1 MREPKKHLSFSALIQ
16 ALSKH
21 FENLPDTRQAAKTD
35 YSLHDILMSAFAMMY
50 FQDTSLLAFQRRMQ
64 DSLQKNN
71 LKSFFAVESIPK
83 DTQLRTVIDQL
94 HTEQL
99 KPLFPKILSALQRGK
114 QLEKYQSLG
123 DHYLVA
129 LDGSQYFSSDSIQC
143 PACLTKKSKN
153 GDLRY
158 HHQILQAAIIKP
170 GLKQVIPFSP
180 EGIQNSDGQKKQD
193 CEINSAKRALQMIRK
208 QHPKLKM
215 IIVADG
221 LYSKQ
226 PFVDLLK
233 EQHMSFI
240 LVAKPDDHKILFQWV
255 HELMGLDAGS
265 RLTTTDKKGR
275 THLYQWV
282 TDVPLNGTANADQI
296 NFFQYQIRDGND
308 KIVYQNSWVTD
319 LPVNKNNIAEMVQA
333 GRARWKI
340 ENETFNTLKNQGYHI
355 KHNFGHGKKNLS
367 MNFFILNLL
376 AFFIHQILD
385 LCDPIYQRCRSK
397 FTSRKEYWNQLRCT
411 FRVLC
416 FNNWEHLLNFIW
428 DPPEIRPP

>member
-1 MREPKKHLSFSALIQ
+1 MKEPKKHLSFSALSHV
-16 ALSKH
+16 LSKH

-64 DSLQKNN
+64 DSLQQNN

-94 HTEQL
+94 PTEQL

-143 PACLTKKSKN
+143 PACLTKKSKK
-153 GDLRY
+153 GDLHY
-158 HHQILQAAIIKP
+158 HHQILQAVIIKP

-193 CEINSAKRALQMIRK
+193 CEINAAKRALQMIRK

-233 EQHMSFI
+233 EQGMSFI

-255 HELMGLDAGS
+255 LELTGLNAGS
-265 RLTTTDKKGR
+265 SLTITDKKGR

-296 NFFQYQIRDGND
+296 NFFQYQIREGND

-319 LPVNKNNIAEMVQA
+319 LPVSKNNIAEMVQA

-355 KHNFGHGKKNLS
+355 EHNFGHGKKNLS
-367 MNFFILNLL
+367 MNFFALNLL

-397 FTSRKEYWNQLRCT
+397 FTSRKDYWNQLRCT
-411 FRVLC
+411 FRVL
-416 FNNWEHLLNFIW
+416 
-428 DPPEIRPP
+428 